1 MRITILTIGTRGDVQ
16 PFVALGLGLQQAGHT
31 VQLAAPAIFESFVR
45 SYGLNF
51 APLCYDP
58 HNFMAGEQGQAHLK
72 SGQNPI
78 AMSLEWTKSFR
89 PLIERFLAESWS
101 ICQETEAII
110 CSVWHFGGVHI
121 AEKLGVPC
129 YFADAHPLSP
139 TQQFPI
145 FISPQGLR
153 LGSAYN
159 QLTYKLV
166 EEIFWQLIRPA
177 INQWRVDI
185 LGLPALPRF
194 GAGAALGRNRLP
206 ILCHYS
212 PSVVPKPADWSDLNH
227 ITGYWFM
234 DKSSDW
240 QPPTDLVDFLANGL
254 PPVYVGFGS
263 MFSHDPEALASLV
276 VKALALSGQRGILVT
291 GWGGLSNADLP
302 DCVFKIDE
310 IPHDW
315 LFPQVAAVVHHGG
328 GGTTGAGL
336 RAGVPSVL
344 VPFFADQPSWGHR
357 VANLGVGTAPIPL
370 KQLSA
375 ERLAA
380 AIQIAV
386 TDKAMKAR
394 ARALGLQI
402 QAEDG
407 VAKAVEVFH
416 QYLPQEFK
424 PQFASI

>member
-31 VQLAAPAIFESFVR
+31 VQLAAPAMFESFIR

-51 APLCYDP
+51 ASLCYDP
-58 HNFMAGEQGQAHLK
+58 HKFMAREQGQAHLK

-78 AMSLEWTKSFR
+78 AISIEWTKRFR

-101 ICQETEAII
+101 ICQGTEAII

-129 YFADAHPLSP
+129 YLADAHPLSP
-139 TQQFPI
+139 TREFPI

-153 LGSAYN
+153 LGGIYN
-159 QLTYKLV
+159 QLTYTLV

-177 INQWRVDI
+177 INQWRVHT
-185 LGLPALPRF
+185 LGLPTLPRF
-194 GAGAALGRNRLP
+194 GGAALSRNRLP

-212 PSVVPKPADWSDLNH
+212 PSVIPKPADWSDLNH
-227 ITGYWFM
+227 ITGYWFI
-234 DKSSDW
+234 DISSDW
-240 QPPTDLVDFLANGL
+240 QPPVDLVDFLANGP

-263 MFSHDPEALASLV
+263 MFSDDPQALASLV
-276 VKALALSGQRGILVT
+276 VKALALSGQRGILLT

-302 DCVFKIDE
+302 DSIFKIDS

-315 LFPQVAAVVHHGG
+315 LFPQVAAIVHHGG
-328 GGTTGAGL
+328 AGTTGAGL
-336 RAGVPSVL
+336 RSGVPSIL

-357 VANLGVGTAPIPL
+357 VAHLGVGPAPIPL
-370 KQLSA
+370 KELSA

-380 AIQIAV
+380 AIQSAISDE
-386 TDKAMKAR
+386 TMKAR

-416 QYLPQEFK
+416 QYLPQVFK
-424 PQFASI
+424 PELASI